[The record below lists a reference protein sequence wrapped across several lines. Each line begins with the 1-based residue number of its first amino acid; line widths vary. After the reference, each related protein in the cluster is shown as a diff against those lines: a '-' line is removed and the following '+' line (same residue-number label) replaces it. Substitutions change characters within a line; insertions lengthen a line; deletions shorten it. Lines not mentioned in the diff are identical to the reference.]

1 MVKHIDVVPDTAR
14 RLQHRD
20 CCVVYCMDN
29 DRGDEQMN
37 DKEIIE
43 KIQANQWW
51 PFDRVDPKI
60 LQELVRRDKQDQ
72 LDAVGEALL

>member
-1 MVKHIDVVPDTAR
+1 MVPDNAWHR
-14 RLQHRD
+14 QHRD
-20 CCVVYCMDN
+20 LCVVRCMDN

-60 LQELVRRDKQDQ
+60 LQELVRKDKQDQ
-72 LDAVGEALL
+72 LDAIGEAFL

>member
-1 MVKHIDVVPDTAR
+1 
-14 RLQHRD
+14 
-20 CCVVYCMDN
+20 
-29 DRGDEQMN
+29 MN

-43 KIQANQWW
+43 KIQANEWW

-60 LQELVRRDKQDQ
+60 LQEIIHRDKQDK

>member
-1 MVKHIDVVPDTAR
+1 
-14 RLQHRD
+14 
-20 CCVVYCMDN
+20 MDN

-43 KIQANQWW
+43 KIQADQWW
-51 PFDRVDPKI
+51 PFDRVDQKI